1 MDNNIPLGF
10 ICLNAWKIFILNILL
25 MKRFVLLINLILLFG
40 IQCKSQDS
48 LFVLHPIVGE
58 IIDRNEKIDYLLFP
72 EINDSLFNYCQI
84 KQVEEKFI
92 VNSYFVSDSTVTIL
106 LNISDIN
113 QYQKN
118 IDKLYDYY
126 SRQPEVDSLSNLKV
140 LIQKEGNSFQII
152 NIVIDN
158 NNLSN
163 EARAEERLR
172 DDAERLRLQKQGGE
186 ASGVIIDFDY
196 IRKNKKK

>member
-1 MDNNIPLGF
+1 
-10 ICLNAWKIFILNILL
+10 
-25 MKRFVLLINLILLFG
+25 MKRFILLINLILSIG

-72 EINDSLFNYCQI
+72 EINDSIFNYCQI
-84 KQVEEKFI
+84 KQVKDKFLA
-92 VNSYFVSDSTVTIL
+92 NSYLVSDSIITVQL
-106 LNISDIN
+106 SISEIN

-126 SRQPEVDSLSNLKV
+126 SSQPEEDSLSDLKV
-140 LIQKEGNSFQII
+140 LILKEGNSFQII
-152 NIVIDN
+152 DIAIDN
-158 NNLSN
+158 NDISN